1 MSLEGE
7 LLFSGVD
14 ASSSF
19 CFSAILNGQKFLH
32 IQLEV
37 FKVFS
42 ESVGMCVAI
51 FFFGLFVFVLWEI
64 FETIQKYLCH
74 RECLLSLNNSL
85 LFFVLFLNRRWGVGS
100 LI

>member
-7 LLFSGVD
+7 LLFSGVE

-42 ESVGMCVAI
+42 ENVGMCVAI
-51 FFFGLFVFVLWEI
+51 FFWFVCICTLGVFEI
-64 FETIQKYLCH
+64 IRKYLCH

-100 LI
+100 CI

>member
-51 FFFGLFVFVLWEI
+51 FFLVCL
-64 FETIQKYLCH
+64 YLYSG
-74 RECLLSLNNSL
+74 RFLKQSRSTYAIESVYCL
-85 LFFVLFLNRRWGVGS
+85 
-100 LI
+100 